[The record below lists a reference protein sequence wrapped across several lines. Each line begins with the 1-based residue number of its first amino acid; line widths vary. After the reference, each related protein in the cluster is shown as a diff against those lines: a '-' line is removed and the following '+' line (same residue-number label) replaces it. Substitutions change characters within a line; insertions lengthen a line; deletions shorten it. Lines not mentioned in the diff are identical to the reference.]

1 MREQLE
7 QRLGELRAQYEHG
20 LKVMSELETQQAT
33 LRRTL
38 LRISGAVEVLEEELN
53 RSAQPAAACDDAH
66 TQADAHTGCNDQA
79 ALNEQAPHDEHAAL
93 NGHAAAHD
101 AAHALELTGA

>member
-53 RSAQPAAACDDAH
+53 RSPQPAAACDDAH
-66 TQADAHTGCNDQA
+66 TRADAHTGCNEQA
-79 ALNEQAPHDEHAAL
+79 ALNGLGAHDEPAAHDE
-93 NGHAAAHD
+93 HAAAHD
-101 AAHALELTGA
+101 AAHALELTEA